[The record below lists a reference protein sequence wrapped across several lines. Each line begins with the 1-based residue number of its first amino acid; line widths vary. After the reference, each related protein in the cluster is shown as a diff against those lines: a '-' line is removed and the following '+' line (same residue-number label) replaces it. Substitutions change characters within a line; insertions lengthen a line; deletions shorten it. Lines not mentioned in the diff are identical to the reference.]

1 MAKRQSKG
9 SKEAV
14 IYPVYVVFGKDSRRV
29 ADAAENIIETVLA
42 DGDPQLS
49 LSRYDG
55 SETTWADVLDELR
68 TLPFLSERRLVMV
81 KGADKF
87 ISTYRQA
94 IEDYLEKPSDSGVL
108 LLIAESFPGNTR
120 LAKRVKEMGQTYDCG
135 IIKGNQIR
143 GYLTDYARKRY
154 NLTLQSRAVDLL
166 IDLAGE
172 DSSVLLGE
180 IDKLALFV
188 ADPKAGQTQITA
200 QDVESLVGH
209 NRQYSVFNV
218 IDAITACDSGRA
230 LNCLDQLLAQDRDAE
245 YSAVGAFAWH
255 FRRLYKGRL
264 LMEKRVAQRDIIKQL
279 RIWSQPDLFIRQV
292 QKFNIRAISMIL
304 RLLADIDYASKTGRG
319 TVKTGLEKLIV
330 QCCQ

>member
-1 MAKRQSKG
+1 MAK
-9 SKEAV
+9 KESRSDKAAA
-14 IYPVYVVFGKDSRRV
+14 IYPVYVVFGKDSRRA
-29 ADAAENIIETVLA
+29 ADAADGIVETVLA

-68 TLPFLSERRLVMV
+68 TLPFLSQRRLVMV

-94 IEDYLEKPSDSGVL
+94 IEQYLEKPSDSGVL
-108 LLIAESFPGNTR
+108 LLMAESFPGNTR
-120 LAKRVKEMGQTYDCG
+120 LAKLVNKIGQTYDCG

-166 IDLAGE
+166 IELAGE
-172 DSSVLLGE
+172 DSSTLPGE

-188 ADPKAGQTQITA
+188 TGPETARTQITA

-218 IDAITACDSGRA
+218 IDAITACDSGKA

-264 LMEKRVAQRDIIKQL
+264 LMDKRMPQRDIIQQL

-292 QKFNIRAISMIL
+292 QKFNIKTISMIL

-330 QCCQ
+330 QCCR